1 MRKLFLRLALMLAMA
16 GALVVVPANFA
27 GSKAFDGPPH
37 DPFCSY
43 CEAEV
48 NACHESCGPPGTP
61 GRIGCI
67 GACNL
72 AYRDCEITYCY
83 CDPAVCGSPNRSL
96 FRK

>member
-1 MRKLFLRLALMLAMA
+1 MRKLIIKVVVLAVMI
-16 GALVVVPANFA
+16 GALVVLPADFA
-27 GSKAFDGPPH
+27 TSKAFSNPLD
-37 DPFCSY
+37 DPFCSI
-43 CEAEV
+43 CTDEV